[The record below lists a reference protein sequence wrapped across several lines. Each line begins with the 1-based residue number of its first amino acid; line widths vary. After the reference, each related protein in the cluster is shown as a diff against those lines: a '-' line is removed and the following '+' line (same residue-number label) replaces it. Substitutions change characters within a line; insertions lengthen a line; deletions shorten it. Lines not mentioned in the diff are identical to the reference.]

1 VFGNRKTISLKPASP
16 ALLVLKSLPVSLLA
30 LHHFRDRI
38 GIPIANT
45 VIDHESF
52 ESNALPKNAQ
62 NAARGNEMPK
72 KVLLVDDS
80 TTTLMMEE
88 MILKE
93 RTTYQCVTA
102 TDGLDAISR
111 AVVEMPDLVLMDVVM
126 PRMNGFEACK
136 RMRLEKSLSQTPIIL
151 VTTRGEEEYVE
162 AGFQSGCNDYITK
175 PINSFE
181 LVTLL
186 QSYLGE

>member
-1 VFGNRKTISLKPASP
+1 MA
-16 ALLVLKSLPVSLLA
+16 
-30 LHHFRDRI
+30 
-38 GIPIANT
+38 
-45 VIDHESF
+45 
-52 ESNALPKNAQ
+52 
-62 NAARGNEMPK
+62 K

-88 MILKE
+88 MILKQ
-93 RTTYQCVTA
+93 RTAYETVTA
-102 TDGLDAISR
+102 KDGLDAIAR
-111 AVVEMPDLVLMDVVM
+111 AVEETRDLVLMDVVM

-136 RMRLEKSLSQTPIIL
+136 RMRLEDSLRTTPIIL

-175 PINSFE
+175 PINSRE

-186 QSYLGE
+186 QNYLGE